1 MIKQIK
7 PNSLS
12 HKFLSLI
19 FEPWE
24 VDQGINIC
32 DVPWRAL
39 KQLITAIAISLAIGL
54 VVAAVVGFIVALL
67 SAILAIWIIPS
78 WLHFGFPMYG
88 VAGWWVLGFGILC
101 FVAVETFEGNIPI
114 LPTWLKKSVEDTSPP
129 PLLSIWWKSFKE
141 KTCVKIV
148 VAEEK

>member
-19 FEPWE
+19 FESWE

-39 KQLITAIAISLAIGL
+39 KQLILCIVVGLAIGL
-54 VVAAVVGFIVALL
+54 VVAAVIGLIVAFL
-67 SAILAIWIIPS
+67 SAILAIWVVPS
-78 WLHFGFPMYG
+78 WLHYGFPMYG
-88 VAGWWVLGFGILC
+88 IGLWGVLCFGICYSRDMRRKYPHHADL
-101 FVAVETFEGNIPI
+101 A
-114 LPTWLKKSVEDTSPP
+114 
-129 PLLSIWWKSFKE
+129 
-141 KTCVKIV
+141 
-148 VAEEK
+148 